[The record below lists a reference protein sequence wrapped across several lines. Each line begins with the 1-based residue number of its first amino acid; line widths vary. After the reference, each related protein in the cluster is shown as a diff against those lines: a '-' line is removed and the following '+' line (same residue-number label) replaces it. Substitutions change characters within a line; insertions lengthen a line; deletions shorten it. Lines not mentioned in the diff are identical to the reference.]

1 LHTLGDKIERSLR
14 PAIDVNQSRHNPDT
28 SMCEIGSA
36 VDSTKWQ
43 NAAAMQ
49 KYAVEANIIALSETD
64 SCLPQLT

>member
-1 LHTLGDKIERSLR
+1 LHTLGDKIECSLR

-28 SMCEIGSA
+28 STAWNQQRGRFN
-36 VDSTKWQ
+36 KWQ